1 MSISPVPFR
10 QGGGGR
16 DVNCMPNLEGAAT
29 WCAPLLELPDALG
42 KRAQDR
48 HAAILYLLAATRA
61 EDASE
66 RNSLRRRAAEL
77 ILPSRRHAGSI
88 SGEG

>member
-1 MSISPVPFR
+1 
-10 QGGGGR
+10 
-16 DVNCMPNLEGAAT
+16 MPNLEGAAT
-29 WCAPLLELPDALG
+29 RCAPLLDLELPDALG

-48 HAAILYLLAATRA
+48 HAAILYLLAATKT

-77 ILPSRRHAGSI
+77 ILPSGRHAGAFQRKPLSQTK
-88 SGEG
+88 